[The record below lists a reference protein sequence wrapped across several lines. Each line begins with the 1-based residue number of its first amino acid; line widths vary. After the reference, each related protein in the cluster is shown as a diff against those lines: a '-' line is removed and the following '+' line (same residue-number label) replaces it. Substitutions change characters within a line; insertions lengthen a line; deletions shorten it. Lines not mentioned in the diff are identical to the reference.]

1 VSEEATPFLSLAV
14 DLIRRFMPTADQRT
28 LTMAAIWLVGQ
39 CTVFVRNRERLASPP
54 VSLDLD
60 DAAVEQLTTLDSA
73 WALAGLALA
82 ECNSARTTLV
92 PAIPEIVASDGVS
105 SCQSRSQTGN

>member
-1 VSEEATPFLSLAV
+1 MRPTAVYRKLVSEEATPFLSLAV
-14 DLIRRFMPTADQRT
+14 DLTRRFMPTADQRT

-60 DAAVEQLTTLDSA
+60 DAAVEQLTTLVSA
-73 WALAGLALA
+73 WALAGLAVA
-82 ECNSARTTLV
+82 DCNSARTTLV
-92 PAIPEIVASDGVS
+92 PAIPEVVA
-105 SCQSRSQTGN
+105 